1 MSGEELDV
9 VIRADG
15 ELEVVT
21 RGIKGKKCMDY
32 VKQLAR
38 ALGQLK
44 ESRPTEEYYE
54 AEVAAETDVEQHQ
67 WVRR

>member
-1 MSGEELDV
+1 MSAE
-9 VIRADG
+9 
-15 ELEVVT
+15 ELEVVIGPDGELQVLT

-32 VKQLAR
+32 IRQLAQ
-38 ALGQLK
+38 ALGRVK

-54 AEVAAETDVEQHQ
+54 AEVVAEGDIEQHQ